1 MLNPYTGQKVTYFNW
16 NTGEPNNSGNEDYAA
31 MLTYGSGAGKWNDIP
46 SSSSSSNVICQ
57 MSCPDGKLFMF
68 SLFYLNVFCFIVN
81 LYYLSQ
87 IIRLFYFERSE
98 NTRPLKLWIFS
109 KANNLTLITDTS
121 SVENCS
127 FDIIRYRVVGIS
139 SKIFP
144 D

>member
-46 SSSSSSNVICQ
+46 SGSSSANVICQ

-68 SLFYLNVFCFIVN
+68 SLFYLNVFCFIVD

-87 IIRLFYFERSE
+87 MI
-98 NTRPLKLWIFS
+98 
-109 KANNLTLITDTS
+109 
-121 SVENCS
+121 
-127 FDIIRYRVVGIS
+127 
-139 SKIFP
+139 
-144 D
+144 